1 MMKKLS
7 LIFIL
12 VIFAVSA
19 DAAPFNNN
27 PMKHKN
33 MKTGVS
39 YDNLTPDQKE
49 KVMELRAELVNKES
63 EINNRMRDLRS
74 EMNKCMLSKE
84 PDMKKFEQLQKEATK
99 LRRERRV
106 LKENYMNRIRK
117 IIDQQPD

>member
-12 VIFAVSA
+12 MIFVVSA

-33 MKTGVS
+33 MKNGVS
-39 YDNLTPDQKE
+39 YEDLTPDQKE
-49 KVMELRAELVNKES
+49 KVMELRAELVHKES
-63 EINNRMRDLRS
+63 RINNRMRDLRS

-84 PDMKKFEQLQKEATK
+84 PDMEKFKELQKEAVN

-106 LKENYMNRIRK
+106 LKENYMIRIRK
-117 IIDQQPD
+117 IINQRPD